1 MTQAFA
7 VKGRRRDAEPYQYT
21 QCGLDDVYLLNGYKR
36 YQTPYGNGVT
46 VENVEGLHKAIA
58 EYICLHKAMLNGK
71 EIRFLRKLLD
81 LTQAELGVWLG
92 CDQQSVAR
100 WEKGKTERN
109 GAADK
114 LIRLLYLAS
123 DWGDIDATELIKKMA
138 ALDSKIAE
146 RQVFEL
152 TAKEK
157 WKVSA

>member
-7 VKGRRRDAEPYQYT
+7 VKGRRREPEPYHYT

-36 YQTPYGNGVT
+36 YQTPYGSGET